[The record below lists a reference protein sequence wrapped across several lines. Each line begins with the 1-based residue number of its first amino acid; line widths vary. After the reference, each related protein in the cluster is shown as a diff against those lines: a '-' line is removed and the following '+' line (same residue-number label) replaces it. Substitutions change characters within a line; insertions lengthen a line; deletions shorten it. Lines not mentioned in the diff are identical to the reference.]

1 MSIRNFFFFCYFMQS
16 NFCTIFSWTYQIVK
30 IIKFGKHFIK
40 HFVFLPG
47 AGLFG
52 RNRPADWWSGM
63 VLPTPVEIST
73 ISRILSSTEEL
84 TNLYTMTRI
93 SLRMIWTVSPWRD
106 RVSSCWN
113 PLTSPTSAWI
123 HRPTNF
129 LNDEKQRRRKKACFR
144 FQKFC
149 KQQKITINDMR
160 TWKREWKKTL
170 YVNKNFNL
178 FIYMIFNRIFMYIY
192 LYSLQYD
199 IAIDL

>member
-1 MSIRNFFFFCYFMQS
+1 MENILS
-16 NFCTIFSWTYQIVK
+16 NILF
-30 IIKFGKHFIK
+30 
-40 HFVFLPG
+40 FLPG
-47 AGLFG
+47 AGLFE

-93 SLRMIWTVSPWRD
+93 SLRMIWTVRPWRD

-129 LNDEKQRRRKKACFR
+129 LNDEKLRRRKKACFR

-160 TWKREWKKTL
+160 TWKSEWKKTL

-178 FIYMIFNRIFMYIY
+178 FIYMIFNRIFMHIY

-199 IAIDL
+199 IAIDFNWILKYVLL